1 MGERRGACMD
11 LVVKPESK
19 RSLRKPRCRGEY
31 NITMDLRR
39 NGLGRRGL
47 S

>member
-11 LVVKPESK
+11 LVVKPEGK
-19 RSLRKPRCRGEY
+19 RLLRKPRRRGEY

-39 NGLGRRGL
+39 HGLGSRGL